1 MADKKSQGKR
11 SALHILVAVRE
22 LGIRIGGPTSV
33 RREAIVDVGNAH
45 DFADAENKAKVRA
58 ARQWHTNVI
67 CVQVTETRL
76 AIPEEPVVLYDSA
89 KVDQKDEAYSLQ
101 FDKANNVS
109 PVYPFDATAPTFRG
123 NA

>member
-1 MADKKSQGKR
+1 MGGKRESRESGNKRDIPYPTLHPTMADKKSQGKR

-67 CVQVTETRL
+67 CVQVTE
-76 AIPEEPVVLYDSA
+76 VNA
-89 KVDQKDEAYSLQ
+89 KVRPTYAFHLATVDE
-101 FDKANNVS
+101 V
-109 PVYPFDATAPTFRG
+109 
-123 NA
+123 